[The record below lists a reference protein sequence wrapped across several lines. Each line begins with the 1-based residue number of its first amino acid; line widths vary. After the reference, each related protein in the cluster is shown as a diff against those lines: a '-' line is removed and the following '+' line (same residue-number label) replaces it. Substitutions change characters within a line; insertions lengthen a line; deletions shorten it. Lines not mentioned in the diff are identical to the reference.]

1 MARIA
6 GSTVSINNSPG
17 CNIPRVI
24 IGNRRDAYASS
35 AALGVD
41 HLPIADIDC
50 DMAHAGNIPMDG
62 HNNDIPRQKLIP
74 RHTDA
79 VVDLPGRCPVQG
91 IAKLL
96 IDIACKARAVKAR
109 LRAGASPGIGIAD
122 IPQRQLNDGLGLC
135 RWPPEA
141 L

>member
-1 MARIA
+1 MARVA
-6 GSTVSINNSPG
+6 DSTVSINNSPG

-62 HNNDIPRQKLIP
+62 RVACLWSRQK
-74 RHTDA
+74 A
-79 VVDLPGRCPVQG
+79 GRIDRGNMPDFCI
-91 IAKLL
+91 IAGKTQYGTGY
-96 IDIACKARAVKAR
+96 ISA
-109 LRAGASPGIGIAD
+109 
-122 IPQRQLNDGLGLC
+122 
-135 RWPPEA
+135 
-141 L
+141 